1 VPAAAPKPQPAA
13 RAKFWAE
20 RPAAPRPRT
29 LGGVDLGGDALL
41 VLPQVPTDADAAA
54 IRAAA
59 RPLIDL
65 LAQRGLIN
73 HLSAETTE

>member
-1 VPAAAPKPQPAA
+1 
-13 RAKFWAE
+13 
-20 RPAAPRPRT
+20 
-29 LGGVDLGGDALL
+29 